1 MDVKWHQLL
10 IWPMSDEPGFVLQ
23 ECGMQG
29 LSIKGTTEHVERS
42 GGSEQAV
49 VQERGVFETGGW
61 GVVGG

>member
-1 MDVKWHQLL
+1 
-10 IWPMSDEPGFVLQ
+10 
-23 ECGMQG
+23 MQG

-49 VQERGVFETGGW
+49 VQERGVFEPGGW